1 MEIRVLGCHGS
12 QLPGCG
18 LTGFLIDATTL
29 LDAGAVTSVLTL
41 AEQVRVDHIL
51 ITHAHLD
58 HIREL
63 SSLADNLSYFKREYP
78 LAVVS
83 TPSVIETLR
92 RHIFNGAIWPDFS
105 VIPSAEKPVLRFVTI
120 RPGERIALGHLGVT
134 AIPVHHTVETVAY
147 VVDAETDG
155 RATAA
160 VFIGDTGPTDEV
172 WRVAGQ
178 REDIRAI
185 FVETSLPEEM
195 GDLAKLTGHLTPAGL
210 VSELKKLSALN
221 RPQICLYHM
230 KSQYLREIQREIALL
245 GNDNIRMLKDG
256 QVIRI

>member
-1 MEIRVLGCHGS
+1 MEIRVLGCYGS

-41 AEQVRVDHIL
+41 EEQLRVDHIL

-63 SSLADNLSYFKREYP
+63 SSLADTLGYCRRDYP
-78 LAVVS
+78 LVVVG
-83 TPSVIETLR
+83 TPRVIETLR
-92 RHIFNGAIWPDFS
+92 MHIFNGAIWPDFS
-105 VIPSAEKPVLRFVTI
+105 VIPSVERPVLRFMTI
-120 RPGERIALGHLGVT
+120 RPGEKIALGHLGIT

-147 VVDAETDG
+147 VIDGETDG
-155 RATAA
+155 RTTAA
-160 VFIGDTGPTDEV
+160 VFIGDTGPTEEV
-172 WRVAGQ
+172 WRVMAR

-185 FVETSLPEEM
+185 FVETSLPVEM
-195 GDLAKLTGHLTPAGL
+195 EDLAALTGHLTPAGL
-210 VSELKKLSALN
+210 AGELKKLSPLN
-221 RPQICLYHM
+221 RPKIYLYHM

-245 GNDNIRMLKDG
+245 GDDNIHMLKDG

>member
-41 AEQVRVDHIL
+41 EEQVRVDHIL

-63 SSLADNLSYFKREYP
+63 SSLADNLCYFKRDYP
-78 LAVVS
+78 LTVVG
-83 TPSVIETLR
+83 TPQVIETLR
-92 RHIFNGAIWPDFS
+92 MHIFNGAIWPDFS
-105 VIPSAEKPVLRFVTI
+105 VIPSAEKPVLRFMTI
-120 RPGERIALGHLGVT
+120 RPGEKIALGHLSIT

-160 VFIGDTGPTDEV
+160 VFIGDTGPTEEI
-172 WRVAGQ
+172 WRVAG
-178 REDIRAI
+178 RGEDIRAI
-185 FVETSLPEEM
+185 FVETSLPGEM
-195 GDLAKLTGHLTPAGL
+195 GALAELTGHLTPAGL
-210 VSELKKLSALN
+210 AGELKKLSPFDH
-221 RPQICLYHM
+221 PQIYLYHM
-230 KSQYLREIQREIALL
+230 KIQYLREIQREIALL
-245 GNDNIRMLKDG
+245 GNDNIHVLKDG

>member
-29 LDAGAVTSVLTL
+29 LDAGAVTSALTL
-41 AEQVRVDHIL
+41 EEQVQIDHIL

-63 SSLADNLSYFKREYP
+63 SSLADNLCYFKRDHP
-78 LAVVS
+78 LTVVG
-83 TPSVIETLR
+83 TPQVIETLR

-105 VIPSAEKPVLRFVTI
+105 VIPSAEEPVLRFMTV
-120 RPGERIALGHLGVT
+120 RPGEKTTLGHLSIT

-147 VVDAETDG
+147 VVNAQTDG
-155 RATAA
+155 LTTAA
-160 VFIGDTGPTDEV
+160 VFIGDTGPTEEI
-172 WRVAGQ
+172 WRVAGKG
-178 REDIRAI
+178 EDIRAI
-185 FVETSLPEEM
+185 FVETSLPGEM
-195 GDLAKLTGHLTPAGL
+195 GELAKLTGHLTPDGLAG
-210 VSELKKLSALN
+210 ELKKLKPFG
-221 RPQICLYHM
+221 RPQIYLYHM
-230 KSQYLREIQREIALL
+230 KIQYLHEIRREVTLL
-245 GNDNIRMLKDG
+245 GNDNIHMLRDG

>member
-18 LTGFLIDATTL
+18 LTGFLIDGTTL
-29 LDAGAVTSVLTL
+29 LDAGAVTSALTL
-41 AEQVRVDHIL
+41 EEQVRVDHIL

-63 SSLADNLSYFKREYP
+63 SSLADNLCYYKERLSADGCRYAR
-78 LAVVS
+78 
-83 TPSVIETLR
+83 VIETLR
-92 RHIFNGAIWPDFS
+92 IHIFNGAIWPDFS
-105 VIPSAEKPVLRFVTI
+105 VIPSAEKPVLRFMTI
-120 RPGERIALGHLGVT
+120 QPGERIALGHLGIT

-147 VVDAETDG
+147 VVDTQTDG

-160 VFIGDTGPTDEV
+160 VFIGDTGPTEEI
-172 WRVAGQ
+172 WRVAGR

-185 FVETSLPEEM
+185 FVETSLPGEM
-195 GDLAKLTGHLTPAGL
+195 WDLAELTGHLTPASLAG
-210 VSELKKLSALN
+210 ELKKLSPFDH
-221 RPQICLYHM
+221 PQIYLYHM
-230 KSQYLREIQREIALL
+230 KIQYLHEIRREIALL
-245 GNDNIRMLKDG
+245 GNDNIHVLKDG